1 MEELRQKAPSEF
13 QEKIDNQI
21 RIAKYGIMGE
31 NNIAFELKNSGMD
44 MYVLH
49 DIYLEVNGLS
59 AQIDY
64 IVITRKRVY
73 IIECKNMFGN
83 IDIDNTGAFVRNYE
97 FNGRKIKEG
106 IYSPITQNERHMNVI
121 RELQNTSK
129 TNFITRKLAEKSF
142 ARDYKGI
149 VVLANPKTCLNARFA
164 KKEVKEQ
171 VIRADQLISYI
182 RNCDAEVTDHTF
194 SVDEM
199 GKICDFYLQNNVSN
213 RSDYTKKYTEMLE
226 KCNAYVQNEEQ
237 SASDLQAQS
246 PQKPADFSIYDDSH
260 QQNKEPELCTH
271 SNEEDNEK
279 LQNDLKKF
287 RLNQSRQE
295 GIKPF
300 YIFNNAQMEDLI
312 EKNPKT
318 LEELKHVS
326 GFGDKKVQKYGSQ
339 IIAILNSERV
349 RPQRED

>member
-1 MEELRQKAPSEF
+1 MHLHGLNYNQDVNATSVVAFSFLINLRS
-13 QEKIDNQI
+13 
-21 RIAKYGIMGE
+21 
-31 NNIAFELKNSGMD
+31 
-44 MYVLH
+44 
-49 DIYLEVNGLS
+49 
-59 AQIDY
+59 
-64 IVITRKRVY
+64 
-73 IIECKNMFGN
+73 
-83 IDIDNTGAFVRNYE
+83 YE

-182 RNCDAEVTDHTF
+182 RNCDAEVTEHTF

-226 KCNAYVQNEEQ
+226 KCNAYAQNEEQ

-326 GFGDKKVQKYGSQ
+326 GFGDKKVQK
-339 IIAILNSERV
+339 
-349 RPQRED
+349 